1 MYSLYWLRRS
11 RTSSL
16 RRSSTANSSE
26 MTSAIFSATRSGFDV
41 SMVPGVR
48 LFTSCLEM
56 YETNSLAHSMLLAR
70 EFVSYISKQLV
81 KSLTPGT
88 IETSNPDLV
97 AEKIAEVISEE
108 LAVEDRLNDE
118 VRDLLSQYSEYMRRE
133 SVSYQEMFRRIKNTL
148 ISQRKVVKASGRD
161 TGDAMKLSRDKVT
174 DISHKVIEMLRKSR
188 ELRLRNKDSNA
199 VRLEIV
205 RLMTEVL
212 MTEDKVDRAARA
224 KIRTQKRDIPE
235 GSEEW
240 DILLRRYY
248 SEELKKL
255 GIDIAGR

>member
-1 MYSLYWLRRS
+1 
-11 RTSSL
+11 
-16 RRSSTANSSE
+16 
-26 MTSAIFSATRSGFDV
+26 
-41 SMVPGVR
+41 
-48 LFTSCLEM
+48 
-56 YETNSLAHSMLLAR
+56 
-70 EFVSYISKQLV
+70 
-81 KSLTPGT
+81 
-88 IETSNPDLV
+88 
-97 AEKIAEVISEE
+97 
-108 LAVEDRLNDE
+108 
-118 VRDLLSQYSEYMRRE
+118 MRRE
-133 SVSYQEMFRRIKNTL
+133 SVSYQDMFRRIKNTL

-161 TGDAMKLSRDKVT
+161 TGDNMKLSRDKVS
-174 DISHKVIEMLRKSR
+174 DMSHKIIEMLRKTH

-205 RLMTEVL
+205 RQMTDVL

-248 SEELKKL
+248 AEELKKL